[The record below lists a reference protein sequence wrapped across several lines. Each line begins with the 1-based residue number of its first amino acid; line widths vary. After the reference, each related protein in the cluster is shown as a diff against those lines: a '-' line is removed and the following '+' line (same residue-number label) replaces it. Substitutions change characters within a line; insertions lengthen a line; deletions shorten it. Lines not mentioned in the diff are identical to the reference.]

1 VSDTPPPHVETEE
14 FWRDYLTNGAGIERK
29 ARRLLSHIPSDPR
42 CRMCAAPFSGFG
54 APVMR
59 MIGKGRSDKS
69 PTMCMTCF
77 TFLAAHHGGAEI
89 EVTLLFADIRG
100 STSIAEG
107 ISPGAFSRI
116 LDRFYDTAAKV
127 VIANEGSIDKFVGD
141 ELVALFFPMLAGD
154 RHASRAIDAARA
166 LLEATGHGA
175 AAGPWIPVGAGV
187 HSGMA
192 WVGAV
197 GEGSHTQI
205 TAVGDTVNTTARL
218 ASAAAAGEIL
228 VTVAAAEAA
237 HVAEDGVERR
247 HLALKGKS
255 EPTEVLVLRA

>member
-1 VSDTPPPHVETEE
+1 VSHTPPQTETEE
-14 FWRDYLTNGAGIERK
+14 FWRDFLTNGDGMERK
-29 ARRLLSHIPSDPR
+29 ARRLFARIPGGPR
-42 CRMCAAPFSGFG
+42 CRLCAAPFTGVG

-59 MIGKGRSDKS
+59 MIGKRRSDKN

-77 TFLAAHHGGAEI
+77 TFLATHHGGAEI
-89 EVTLLFADIRG
+89 EITLLFADIRG
-100 STSIAEG
+100 STSIAER
-107 ISPGAFSRI
+107 ISPGAFSKI
-116 LDRFYDTAAKV
+116 LDRFYDAAAKV

-154 RHASRAIDAARA
+154 RHAARAVDAARA
-166 LLEATGHGA
+166 LLEATGHGD
-175 AAGPWIPVGAGV
+175 AAGPWIPLGAGV

-205 TAVGDTVNTTARL
+205 TAVGDSVNTAARL

-237 HVAEDGVERR
+237 HLAEEGVERR
-247 HLALKGKS
+247 QLALKGKS
-255 EPTEVLVLRA
+255 EPTEVLVLH